1 MTQSGIAT
9 FGVQNRQL
17 NQTERWI
24 CFSALFFFGFTA
36 AFNLFKAAPA
46 IAFIGA
52 DLGFDGA
59 GLGYI
64 MSSYA
69 IAALL
74 LAYPGMFIMQKI
86 GIKASVL
93 ISCVLMLVGSA
104 IGVIAPNAEVF
115 LLGRAVEGCAYG
127 LICVIGP
134 NIMPRLF
141 PLKNQGLVMGIWS
154 LWIPVGTIIA
164 FFSAPL
170 IFEAAG
176 WRPIWYV
183 SLIMEVVAF
192 VWMFISVKMPQVCE
206 NELVDGDISRRKK
219 PGKCFMFGAIMM
231 SVAFLA
237 WAYVYVD
244 NINTLYPT
252 FLQQVKGM
260 SVAESS
266 MLPNWIAII
275 TIPVGILFGVLSDKL
290 NARKYFV
297 AVPYLIVSLLMFFC
311 AFTPGTDLVGPWTFC
326 ILMGVC
332 AAGIP
337 MGTRAIIPVLV
348 PDPKKTD
355 FALATMAFATGL
367 AQCMGSF
374 ASLAVAEIGWTA
386 NGMYVLAPLTLAA
399 SLIVFFCVKSD
410 RKVLKYRKEE
420 ESRELA
426 SSSNE

>member
-1 MTQSGIAT
+1 MASSGIANY
-9 FGVQNRQL
+9 GVQNRQL
-17 NQTERWI
+17 TQTERWI

-52 DLGFDGA
+52 DLGFDEA

-69 IAALL
+69 IAALV
-74 LAYPGMFIMQKI
+74 LAYPGMLIMQKI
-86 GIKASVL
+86 GVKASVL
-93 ISCVLMLVGSA
+93 ILCVLMLLGSV
-104 IGVIAPNAEVF
+104 IGSFAPNAALF
-115 LLGRAVEGCAYG
+115 LVGRAIEGCAYG

-164 FFSAPL
+164 FFLAPV

-183 SLIMEVVAF
+183 SLVMEVVSL
-192 VWMFISVKMPQVCE
+192 VWMFASVKMPQVPE
-206 NELVDGDISRRKK
+206 NELVDGDVTRRKK
-219 PGKCFMFGAIMM
+219 PGKCFMFAAIMM

-237 WAYVYVD
+237 WVYVYVD

-252 FLQQVKGM
+252 FLQQAKGM
-260 SVAESS
+260 SVFDSS

-275 TIPVGILFGVLSDKL
+275 TIPVGILFGVLSDKW

-297 AVPYLIVSLLMFFC
+297 AVPYLVVALLMFFC
-311 AFTPGTDLVGPWTFC
+311 AFTPGNDLVGPWTFC

-355 FALATMAFATGL
+355 LALATMAFATGL
-367 AQCMGSF
+367 AQCMGSL
-374 ASLAVAEIGWTA
+374 ASLSIAEMGWTA
-386 NGMYVLAPLTLAA
+386 NGQFVLAPLALIA
-399 SLIVFFCVKSD
+399 SLIVFICVKSD
-410 RKVLKYRKEE
+410 RKVQAWRKLEE
-420 ESRELA
+420 AEQAAE
-426 SSSNE
+426 

>member
-1 MTQSGIAT
+1 MAQTGIAA

-17 NQTERWI
+17 TQTERWI

-52 DLGFDGA
+52 DLGFDEA

-69 IAALL
+69 IAALV
-74 LAYPGMFIMQKI
+74 LAYPGMLIMQKI
-86 GIKASVL
+86 GVKASVL
-93 ISCVLMLVGSA
+93 ISCVLMLIGSV
-104 IGVIAPNAEVF
+104 IGSFAPNAALF
-115 LLGRAVEGCAYG
+115 LVGRAIEGCAYG

-164 FFSAPL
+164 FFLAPV
-170 IFEAAG
+170 IFESAG

-183 SLIMEVVAF
+183 SLIMEVVSL
-192 VWMFISVKMPQVCE
+192 VWMFVSVKMPQVPE
-206 NELVDGDISRRKK
+206 NELVDGDVTRRKK
-219 PGKCFMFGAIMM
+219 PGKCFMFAAIMM

-237 WAYVYVD
+237 WVYVYVD

-252 FLQQVKGM
+252 FLQQTKGM
-260 SVAESS
+260 SVFDSS

-275 TIPVGILFGVLSDKL
+275 TIPVGILFGVLSDKW

-297 AVPYLIVSLLMFFC
+297 AVPYLVVALLMFFC
-311 AFTPGTDLVGPWTFC
+311 AFTPGEDLVGPWTFC

-348 PDPKKTD
+348 PNPKKTD
-355 FALATMAFATGL
+355 LALATMAFATGL
-367 AQCMGSF
+367 AQCMGSL
-374 ASLAVAEIGWTA
+374 ASLSIAEIGWTA
-386 NGMYVLAPLTLAA
+386 NGQFVLAPLALIA
-399 SLIVFFCVKSD
+399 SLIVFICVKSD
-410 RKVLKYRKEE
+410 RKVLAIRKQEE
-420 ESRELA
+420 AEQAAE
-426 SSSNE
+426 

>member
-1 MTQSGIAT
+1 MTSSGIAN

-17 NQTERWI
+17 TQTERWI

-52 DLGFDGA
+52 DLGFDEA

-69 IAALL
+69 IAALV
-74 LAYPGMFIMQKI
+74 LAYPGMLIMQKI
-86 GIKASVL
+86 GVKASVL
-93 ISCVLMLVGSA
+93 ISCVLMLLGSVVGSF
-104 IGVIAPNAEVF
+104 APNAALF
-115 LLGRAVEGCAYG
+115 LVGRAIEGCAYG

-164 FFSAPL
+164 FFLAPV

-183 SLIMEVVAF
+183 SLIMEVVSLA
-192 VWMFISVKMPQVCE
+192 WMFASVKMPQVPE
-206 NELVDGDISRRKK
+206 NELVDGDVTRRKK
-219 PGKCFMFGAIMM
+219 PGKCFMFAAIMM

-237 WAYVYVD
+237 WVYVYVD

-252 FLQQVKGM
+252 FLQQAKGM
-260 SVAESS
+260 SVFDSS

-275 TIPVGILFGVLSDKL
+275 TIPVGILFGVLSDKW

-297 AVPYLIVSLLMFFC
+297 AVPYLVVALLMFFC
-311 AFTPGTDLVGPWTFC
+311 AFTPGDDLVGPWTFC
-326 ILMGVC
+326 IVMGVC

-348 PDPKKTD
+348 PNPKKTD

-367 AQCMGSF
+367 AQCMGSL
-374 ASLAVAEIGWTA
+374 ASLSIAEIGWTA
-386 NGMYVLAPLTLAA
+386 NGQFVLAPLALIA
-399 SLIVFFCVKSD
+399 SLIVFICVKSD
-410 RKVLKYRKEE
+410 RKVLAIRKEE
-420 ESRELA
+420 EAAQSAE
-426 SSSNE
+426 

>member
-1 MTQSGIAT
+1 MAQTGIAA

-17 NQTERWI
+17 TQTERWI

-52 DLGFDGA
+52 DLGFDEA

-69 IAALL
+69 IAALV
-74 LAYPGMFIMQKI
+74 LAYPGMLIMQKI
-86 GIKASVL
+86 GVKASVL
-93 ISCVLMLVGSA
+93 ISCALMLIGSV
-104 IGVIAPNAEVF
+104 IGSFAPNAALF
-115 LLGRAVEGCAYG
+115 LVGRAIEGCAYG

-164 FFSAPL
+164 FFLAPV
-170 IFEAAG
+170 IFESAG

-183 SLIMEVVAF
+183 SLIMEVVSL
-192 VWMFISVKMPQVCE
+192 VWMFVSVKMPQVPE
-206 NELVDGDISRRKK
+206 NELVDGDVTRRKK
-219 PGKCFMFGAIMM
+219 PGKCFMFAAIMM

-237 WAYVYVD
+237 WVYVYVD

-252 FLQQVKGM
+252 FLQQTKGM
-260 SVAESS
+260 SVFDSS

-275 TIPVGILFGVLSDKL
+275 TIPVGILFGVLSDKW

-297 AVPYLIVSLLMFFC
+297 AVPYLVVALLMFFC
-311 AFTPGTDLVGPWTFC
+311 AFTPGEDLVGPWTFC

-348 PDPKKTD
+348 PNPKKTD
-355 FALATMAFATGL
+355 LALATMAFATGL
-367 AQCMGSF
+367 AQCMGSL
-374 ASLAVAEIGWTA
+374 ASLSIAEIGWTA
-386 NGMYVLAPLTLAA
+386 NGQFVLAPLALIA
-399 SLIVFFCVKSD
+399 SLIVFICVKSD
-410 RKVLKYRKEE
+410 RKVLAIRKQEE
-420 ESRELA
+420 AEQAAE
-426 SSSNE
+426 

>member
-1 MTQSGIAT
+1 MAQTGIAA

-17 NQTERWI
+17 TQTERWI

-52 DLGFDGA
+52 DLGFDEA

-69 IAALL
+69 IAALV
-74 LAYPGMFIMQKI
+74 LAYPGMLIMQKI

-93 ISCVLMLVGSA
+93 ISCALMLLGSI
-104 IGVIAPNAEVF
+104 IGAFAPNAALF
-115 LLGRAVEGCAYG
+115 LVGRAIEGCAYG

-164 FFSAPL
+164 FFSAPV
-170 IFEAAG
+170 IFESMG
-176 WRPIWYV
+176 WRPIWFI
-183 SLIMEVVAF
+183 SLTMEVIAL
-192 VWMFISVKMPQVCE
+192 VWMFVSVKMPQVPE
-206 NELVDGDISRRKK
+206 NELVDGDVSRRKK

-260 SVAESS
+260 SVFDSS

-290 NARKYFV
+290 SARKYFV
-297 AVPYLIVSLLMFFC
+297 AVPYLIVALLMFFC
-311 AFTPGTDLVGPWTFC
+311 AFTPGEDLVGPWTFC

-367 AQCMGSF
+367 AQCMGSL
-374 ASLAVAEIGWTA
+374 ASLSIAEIGWTA
-386 NGMYVLAPLTLAA
+386 NGQFILAPLALIA
-399 SLIVFFCVKSD
+399 SLIVFICVKSD
-410 RKVLKYRKEE
+410 RKVLAIRKQEE
-420 ESRELA
+420 ADEA
-426 SSSNE
+426 AAN

>member
-1 MTQSGIAT
+1 MAQTGIAA

-17 NQTERWI
+17 TQTERWI

-52 DLGFDGA
+52 DLGFDEA

-69 IAALL
+69 IAALV
-74 LAYPGMFIMQKI
+74 LAYPGMLIMQKI
-86 GIKASVL
+86 GVKASVL
-93 ISCVLMLVGSA
+93 ISCVLMLIGSV
-104 IGVIAPNAEVF
+104 IGSFAPNAALF
-115 LLGRAVEGCAYG
+115 LVGRAIEGCAYG

-164 FFSAPL
+164 FFLAPV
-170 IFEAAG
+170 IFESAG

-183 SLIMEVVAF
+183 SLIMEVVSL
-192 VWMFISVKMPQVCE
+192 VWMFVSVKMPQVPE
-206 NELVDGDISRRKK
+206 NELVDGDVTRRKK
-219 PGKCFMFGAIMM
+219 PGKCFMFAAIMM

-237 WAYVYVD
+237 WVYVYVD

-252 FLQQVKGM
+252 FLQQTKGM
-260 SVAESS
+260 SVFDSS

-275 TIPVGILFGVLSDKL
+275 TIPVGILFGVLSDKW

-297 AVPYLIVSLLMFFC
+297 AVPYLVVALLMFFC
-311 AFTPGTDLVGPWTFC
+311 AFTPGEDLVGPWTFC

-367 AQCMGSF
+367 AQCMGSL
-374 ASLAVAEIGWTA
+374 ASLSIAEIGWTA
-386 NGMYVLAPLTLAA
+386 NGQFILAPLALIA
-399 SLIVFFCVKSD
+399 SLIVFICVKSD
-410 RKVLKYRKEE
+410 RKVLAIRKQEE
-420 ESRELA
+420 ADEA
-426 SSSNE
+426 AAN

>member
-1 MTQSGIAT
+1 MAQTGIAA

-17 NQTERWI
+17 TQTERWI

-52 DLGFDGA
+52 DLGFDEA

-69 IAALL
+69 IAALV
-74 LAYPGMFIMQKI
+74 LAYPGMLIMQKI

-93 ISCVLMLVGSA
+93 ISCALMLLGSI
-104 IGVIAPNAEVF
+104 IGAFAPNAALF
-115 LLGRAVEGCAYG
+115 LIGRAIEGCAYG

-164 FFSAPL
+164 FFSAPV
-170 IFEAAG
+170 IFESMG
-176 WRPIWYV
+176 WRPIWFV
-183 SLIMEVVAF
+183 SLTMEVIAL
-192 VWMFISVKMPQVCE
+192 VWMFVSVKMPQVPE
-206 NELVDGDISRRKK
+206 NELVDGDVTRRKK

-237 WAYVYVD
+237 WVYVYVD

-260 SVAESS
+260 SVFDSS

-275 TIPVGILFGVLSDKL
+275 TIPMGILFGVLSDKL
-290 NARKYFV
+290 SARKYFV
-297 AVPYLIVSLLMFFC
+297 AVPYLIVALLMFFC
-311 AFTPGTDLVGPWTFC
+311 AFTPGEDLVGPWTFC

-367 AQCMGSF
+367 AQCMGSL
-374 ASLAVAEIGWTA
+374 ASLSIAEIGWTA
-386 NGMYVLAPLTLAA
+386 NGQFILAPLALIA
-399 SLIVFFCVKSD
+399 SLIVFICVKSD
-410 RKVLKYRKEE
+410 RKVLAIRKQEE
-420 ESRELA
+420 ADEA
-426 SSSNE
+426 AAN

>member
-1 MTQSGIAT
+1 MSSSGIAN

-17 NQTERWI
+17 TQTERWI

-52 DLGFDGA
+52 DLGFDEA

-69 IAALL
+69 IAALV
-74 LAYPGMFIMQKI
+74 LAYPGMLIMQKI
-86 GIKASVL
+86 GVKASVL
-93 ISCVLMLVGSA
+93 ISCVLMLLGSVVGSF
-104 IGVIAPNAEVF
+104 APNAALF
-115 LLGRAVEGCAYG
+115 LVGRAIEGCAYG

-164 FFSAPL
+164 FFLAPV

-183 SLIMEVVAF
+183 SLIMEVVSLA
-192 VWMFISVKMPQVCE
+192 WMFASVKMPQVPE
-206 NELVDGDISRRKK
+206 NELVDGDVTRRKK
-219 PGKCFMFGAIMM
+219 PGKCFMFAAIMM

-237 WAYVYVD
+237 WVYVYVD

-252 FLQQVKGM
+252 FLQQAKGM
-260 SVAESS
+260 SVFDSS

-275 TIPVGILFGVLSDKL
+275 TIPVGILFGVLSDKW

-297 AVPYLIVSLLMFFC
+297 AVPYLVVALLMFFC
-311 AFTPGTDLVGPWTFC
+311 AFTPGDDLVGPWTFC
-326 ILMGVC
+326 IIMGVC

-348 PDPKKTD
+348 PNPKKTD

-367 AQCMGSF
+367 AQCMGSL
-374 ASLAVAEIGWTA
+374 ASLSIAEIGWTA
-386 NGMYVLAPLTLAA
+386 NGQFVLAPLALIA
-399 SLIVFFCVKSD
+399 SLIVFICVKSD
-410 RKVLKYRKEE
+410 RKVLAWRKQEDAE
-420 ESRELA
+420 QAAE
-426 SSSNE
+426 